1 MSGLE
6 PASVYKFGGGERR
19 TSLGAIDLPCNV
31 VGKNIK
37 IKTEVVQADIPMLV
51 GNTSLEK
58 AKFNL
63 YFETKEVN
71 FGC

>member
-1 MSGLE
+1 MG
-6 PASVYKFGGGERR
+6 V
-19 TSLGAIDLPCNV
+19 IDLACNV